1 MDLGRLMYRCQSA
14 GESEDGLKCFGPRM
28 FVGVFTRIKP
38 GRVLSSPTQTVVVL
52 VVVTSEQG
60 SGDTR
65 PVWR

>member
-52 VVVTSEQG
+52 VVVTSE
-60 SGDTR
+60 
-65 PVWR
+65 